1 MELVIMA
8 AGLGNRFGGL
18 KQITPVGPNGEF
30 ILDYSIYDAIAAG
43 FDKVIFVIKENMY
56 EDFRNTVGNRIAD
69 KIQVAYAFQDIKDI
83 PEGTSLPV
91 DRTKPLGTGHALYA
105 ARNVVTGDFG
115 VISADDFYG
124 RDAFFE
130 LAKALKETNDYCLVG
145 YKVGSTMTENGSVK
159 RGICFTE
166 GNKLQKIVESKIE
179 KIDGVIHSE
188 SLENGEKYILEENH
202 LVSMLMYGLRKDI
215 FPFIDKDIP
224 LFFKNA
230 KDLNTDEYFLPTILD
245 HLMEE
250 GKEIKVLPTTS
261 KWKGV
266 TYANDLEDL
275 KKYIK
280 NLIEKGEYPEKLW
293 QQ

>member
-30 ILDYSIYDAIAAG
+30 ILDYSIYDAIRAG
-43 FDKVIFVIKENMY
+43 FDKVVFIIKENMY
-56 EDFRNTVGNRIAD
+56 EDFKNTIGNRIAN
-69 KIQVAYAFQDIKDI
+69 KIKVEYAFQDLKDV
-83 PEGTSLPV
+83 PSGVVLPP

-105 ARNVVTGDFG
+105 ARNVVKSDFA

-124 RDAFFE
+124 RDAFLE
-130 LAKALKETNDYCLVG
+130 LGRALKETDDYCLVG
-145 YKVGSTMTENGSVK
+145 YKIGSTITENGSVK
-159 RGICFTE
+159 RGICFVE
-166 GNKLQKIVESKIE
+166 DGKLQKIVESKIE
-179 KIDGVIHSE
+179 KIDGIIHGE
-188 SLENGEKYILEENH
+188 PLEGGDNYTLEEDH
-202 LVSMLMYGLRKDI
+202 PVSMLMFGLRKEI

-230 KDLNTDEYFLPTILD
+230 TDLSTQEYFLPTILD

-261 KWKGV
+261 TWKGV
-266 TYANDLEDL
+266 TYATDLEDL
-275 KKYIK
+275 KNYIK
-280 NLIEKGEYPEKLW
+280 KLIEKGEYPNELW
-293 QQ
+293 KQ